1 MGGDFLFK
9 IKQMNFFEFSEI
21 VDKYPVQ
28 KFMDDLANGLDSDK
42 EILQLQINQWDKGED
57 SEGKILGYYSKAT
70 EILSG
75 GRKKQGDKFNL
86 FDTGSFREKTYLLTT
101 EKSNDLLF
109 DFDSSDSKTSE
120 LLAKI
125 NPNIFGLQEKNKDD
139 FTTKAV
145 DKAIEILNTNLKLK

>member
-9 IKQMNFFEFSEI
+9 IKQMNFFEFSES

-42 EILQLQINQWDKGED
+42 EILKLQISQWDKGED
-57 SEGKILGYYSKAT
+57 LEGKILGYYSKAT

-75 GRKKQGDKFNL
+75 GRKKQGDKYNL
-86 FDTGSFREKTYLLTT
+86 LDTGAFRNETYLLTT
-101 EKSNDLLF
+101 EKSKDLVF

-120 LLAKI
+120 LLTKI
-125 NPNIFGLQEKNKDD
+125 SPNIFGLQQKNKDD

>member
-1 MGGDFLFK
+1 
-9 IKQMNFFEFSEI
+9 MNFFEFADSL
-21 VDKYPVQ
+21 DKFSVQ
-28 KFMDDLANGLDSDK
+28 KFMDDLASALDSDK
-42 EILQLQINQWDKGED
+42 EILKLQISQWDKGED

-86 FDTGSFREKTYLLTT
+86 FDTGSFRDKTYLLGM
-101 EKSNDLLF
+101 EKSKDLIF

-125 NPNIFGLQEKNKDD
+125 SPNIFGLQQKNKDE

-145 DKAIEILNTNLKLK
+145 DKAIEILNTNLKIK

>member
-1 MGGDFLFK
+1 
-9 IKQMNFFEFSEI
+9 MNFFEFADNL
-21 VDKYPVQ
+21 DKFSVQ
-28 KFMDDLANGLDSDK
+28 KFMDDLASALDSDK
-42 EILQLQINQWDKGED
+42 EILKLQISQWDKGED

-86 FDTGSFREKTYLLTT
+86 FDTGSFRDKTYLLGM
-101 EKSNDLLF
+101 EKSKDLIF

-125 NPNIFGLQEKNKDD
+125 SPNIFGLQQKNKDE

-145 DKAIEILNTNLKLK
+145 DKAIEILNINLKIK